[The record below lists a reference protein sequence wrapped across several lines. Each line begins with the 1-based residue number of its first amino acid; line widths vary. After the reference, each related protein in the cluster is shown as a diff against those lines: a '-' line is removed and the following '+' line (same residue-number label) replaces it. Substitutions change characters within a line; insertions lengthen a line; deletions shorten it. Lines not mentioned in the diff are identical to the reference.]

1 MELLNFIFRLGVV
14 FAIFGFIWG
23 LINIGIRL
31 ISIGRERQTVEVYI
45 LKAVQYLLLVDVTF
59 LICYNQ
65 NTQGLDYNSQL
76 IFGTGILLMYF
87 LGKFQQRKKKQVLFS
102 IYANGIG
109 KTEHWFNPKAEI
121 SVILIAISMFI
132 LFWFKPELAINP
144 ISLWFQDSILG
155 IEKTPIIGF
164 IFKVIGFFFLI
175 NILSKVIN
183 SFMMLLSGQAFA
195 KQDDS
200 NRDDSNKDDE
210 NNFDHFEEIK

>member
-65 NTQGLDYNSQL
+65 DIQGLDYNSQL
-76 IFGTGILLMYF
+76 IFGTVILLMYF
-87 LGKFQQRKKKQVLFS
+87 LGKFQQRKKKQLLFNV
-102 IYANGIG
+102 YTNGISRN
-109 KTEHWFNPKAEI
+109 EHWFNPRAEI
-121 SVILIAISMFI
+121 VVILIAISMFV
-132 LFWFKPELAINP
+132 LFWFKPEFAINP
-144 ISLWFQDSILG
+144 ISLWFQESILE

-175 NILSKVIN
+175 NILSKVVN

-195 KQDDS
+195 K
-200 NRDDSNKDDE
+200 RDDSNHDDTD
-210 NNFDHFEEIK
+210 NTNFDDFEEIK